1 MTPESVLVMLAAGF
15 LAGALNAAAGG
26 GSFVSI
32 PAMVFVGLPSVAAN
46 ASSTVALLP
55 GTLTSAWAWRGAFK
69 TLQGIPLRILL
80 LISLG
85 GGLAGA
91 LLLLATS
98 QRAFD
103 GVLPWLLLIGTLAF
117 TFGRPLGAALRRRVR
132 IGRGPVLA
140 AQVVLSTY
148 AGYFGGGV
156 GIMMMAVWGMLGDM
170 DIKAMS
176 ALRTLL
182 VSVANLVAVACFV
195 VAGPVHWPETLVML
209 VSAIIGGYAGARLA
223 SRVPD
228 HLLRGFVI
236 LFSTVMTAVF
246 FWRAWG

>member
-1 MTPESVLVMLAAGF
+1 MDLQTALILLAAGF
-15 LAGALNAAAGG
+15 LAGAMNAAAGG
-26 GSFVSI
+26 GSFVTI

-55 GTLTSAWAWRGAFK
+55 GTVASAWAWRHDYRS
-69 TLQGIPLRILL
+69 LQGIPLRTLL

-91 LLLLATS
+91 LLLLATP

-103 GVLPWLLLIGTLAF
+103 GMLPWLLLTGTLAF
-117 TFGRPLGAALRRRVR
+117 AFGRPLGAALRKRVR
-132 IGRGPVLA
+132 VGRGAVIA
-140 AQVVLSTY
+140 AQVLLSVY

-156 GIMMMAVWGMLGDM
+156 GIMLMAVWGLLGDM

-182 VSVANLVAVACFV
+182 VSAANLVAVAIF
-195 VAGPVHWPETLVML
+195 AAWGPVHWPETGVML
-209 VSAIIGGYAGARLA
+209 VAAIVGGYAGAVLA
-223 SRVPD
+223 SRMPAPV
-228 HLLRGFVI
+228 LRGFVV
-236 LFSTVMTAVF
+236 LFSAAMTAVF
-246 FWRAWG
+246 FWRG

>member
-1 MTPESVLVMLAAGF
+1 MDPQTALILIAAGF
-15 LAGALNAAAGG
+15 LAGAINAAAGG
-26 GSFVSI
+26 GSFVTI

-55 GTLTSAWAWRGAFK
+55 GTLASAWAWRHDYRS
-69 TLQGIPLRILL
+69 LQGISLRTLV

-91 LLLLATS
+91 LLLLATT

-103 GVLPWLLLIGTLAF
+103 GLLPWLMLVGTLAF
-117 TFGRPLGAALRRRVR
+117 AFGRPLGAALRKRVR
-132 IGRGPVLA
+132 VGRGVVIA
-140 AQVVLSTY
+140 AQVLLSVY

-156 GIMMMAVWGMLGDM
+156 GIMLLAVWGLLGET

-182 VSVANLVAVACFV
+182 VSAANLVAVVIFAA
-195 VAGPVHWPETLVML
+195 AGPVHWPETAVML
-209 VSAIIGGYAGARLA
+209 VAAIVGGYFGAILA
-223 SRVPD
+223 SRLPAPV
-228 HLLRGFVI
+228 LRGFVV
-236 LFSTVMTAVF
+236 LFSAAMTAVF
-246 FWRAWG
+246 FWRS